1 MPKHGKKY
9 QDAAKRVD
17 KNNLYEVAEALTL
30 VKENAT
36 AKFDESVE
44 VAFKLGVD
52 PRHADQ
58 QIRNAMVLPNGSGKT
73 RSCLVFAKGEKI
85 QAAIDAGSDFVAD
98 DDTVKKI
105 NDGWMDFDVVI
116 ATPDMMGVVGRLGKV
131 LGPRGLMPNPK
142 AGKIGRA
149 SCRERV

>member
-17 KNNLYEVAEALTL
+17 KNNLYEVQEALAL

-58 QIRNAMVLPNGSGKT
+58 
-73 RSCLVFAKGEKI
+73 
-85 QAAIDAGSDFVAD
+85 
-98 DDTVKKI
+98 
-105 NDGWMDFDVVI
+105 
-116 ATPDMMGVVGRLGKV
+116 
-131 LGPRGLMPNPK
+131 
-142 AGKIGRA
+142 
-149 SCRERV
+149 